1 MTLPCLGES
10 RGEIHQL
17 VWEPSSIMT
26 ADATLVVGGGGGDC
40 PSEGGG
46 NDLNSNV
53 SPPPVTLLN

>member
-26 ADATLVVGGGGGDC
+26 ADATLVVGGVGGTALPRGGGK
-40 PSEGGG
+40 
-46 NDLNSNV
+46 
-53 SPPPVTLLN
+53 